1 MKASSSIRFGPFEFN
16 PQICELRKFGLKVK
30 LTPQAGKVLAL
41 LLENPARTRTR
52 EEICQ
57 QLWPTNTFVDF
68 EHSLNKTIHALR
80 QALGDSASSPRY
92 IETLP
97 GQGYRCLANAQES
110 MHRSTKRRAVDEVE
124 SIAVL
129 PFGSEYD
136 EPYVPFLEQ
145 QIALRLINTLSTR
158 SKLRVLG
165 YTTVKHYKAAVANP
179 QEIGRDL
186 GVQAVLAGEI
196 VRCNNEDALIYVE
209 LIDVTDGAQLWGM
222 QLKQNWAKLS
232 ERGEQVAEEI
242 SQQLTPSLGPSTKA
256 GRPHDQQRD
265 ASLAVLLKQAWQDA
279 G

>member
-1 MKASSSIRFGPFEFN
+1 
-16 PQICELRKFGLKVK
+16 
-30 LTPQAGKVLAL
+30 
-41 LLENPARTRTR
+41 
-52 EEICQ
+52 
-57 QLWPTNTFVDF
+57 
-68 EHSLNKTIHALR
+68 
-80 QALGDSASSPRY
+80 
-92 IETLP
+92 
-97 GQGYRCLANAQES
+97 
-110 MHRSTKRRAVDEVE
+110 VE

-165 YTTVKHYKAAVANP
+165 YTTVKHYKVAVANP

-186 GVQAVLAGEI
+186 GVQAVLVGEI

-222 QLKQNWAKLS
+222 QLKQNWAKLI

-242 SQQLTPSLGPSTKA
+242 SQQLTPALDPSTKA
-256 GRPHDQQRD
+256 GCPHDQQRD
-265 ASLAVLLKQAWQDA
+265 ASPAVLLKRTWQDA